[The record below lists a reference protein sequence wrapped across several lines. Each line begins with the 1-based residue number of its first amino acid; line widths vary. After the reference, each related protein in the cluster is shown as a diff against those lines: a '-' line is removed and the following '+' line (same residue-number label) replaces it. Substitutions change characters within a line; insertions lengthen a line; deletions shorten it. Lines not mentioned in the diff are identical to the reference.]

1 MKVKPYLYDV
11 TATDDTQIRRVIYS
25 EVNWDTAVS
34 QKDELLYNSKKRWK
48 NPRIRKHKPD

>member
-34 QKDELLYNSKKRWK
+34 QKDELLYTSKKRWK